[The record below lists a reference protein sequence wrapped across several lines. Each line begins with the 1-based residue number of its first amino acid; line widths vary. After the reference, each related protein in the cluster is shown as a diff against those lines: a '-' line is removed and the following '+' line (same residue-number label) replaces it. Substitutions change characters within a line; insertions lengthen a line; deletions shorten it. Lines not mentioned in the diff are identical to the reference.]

1 MSNLVAYLHG
11 KSIRPDGSTDSHWTL
26 QVELK
31 EKPLRFHEQGLSYT
45 ATGYGKDIP
54 TPHMVLFRGRW
65 RRVYA
70 MIYSNSG
77 TLYLK
82 TNKNERITVQHL
94 GELK

>member
-1 MSNLVAYLHG
+1 MSNLVAYLQG
-11 KSIRPDGSTDSHWTL
+11 KGVRPDGAAQ

-31 EKPLRFHEQGLSYT
+31 EKPLRHHEQGLSYT

-54 TPHMVLFRGRW
+54 TPHMVLFQGRW